1 MIQELLKKL
10 PPEAAHNLAKIG
22 MTMGLCAP
30 GELYSD
36 ESVELFGVKINNP
49 FGMAAGFDKNAD
61 LIDTAT
67 KYGFG

>member
-36 ESVELFGVKINNP
+36 ESVEL
-49 FGMAAGFDKNAD
+49 
-61 LIDTAT
+61 
-67 KYGFG
+67 